1 MVPTLLAGSAL
12 GTAVLFVIAVLLAVF
27 ARSSLGEQGADIAFW
42 IGVGSLSISIL
53 LSLALLVLS
62 ALTSDSDS

>member
-1 MVPTLLAGSAL
+1 MLPTLLAGSAL
-12 GTAVLFVIAVLLAVF
+12 GTAILFVIAVLLAVF
-27 ARSSLGEQGADIAFW
+27 ARSSLGPQGADIAFW
-42 IGVGSLSISIL
+42 VGVGSLSLSIL

>member
-12 GTAVLFVIAVLLAVF
+12 GTAILFVISVLLAVF
-27 ARSSLGEQGADIAFW
+27 ARSSLGDQGADIAFW
-42 IGVGSLSISIL
+42 VGVGALSLSIL